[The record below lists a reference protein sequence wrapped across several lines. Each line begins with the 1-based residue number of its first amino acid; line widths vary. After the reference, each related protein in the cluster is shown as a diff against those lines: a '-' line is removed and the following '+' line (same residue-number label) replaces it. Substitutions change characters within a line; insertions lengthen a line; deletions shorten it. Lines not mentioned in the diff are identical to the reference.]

1 MWTQPLCVRP
11 SVRQP
16 RPCASNL
23 LIPLVRFLPANDP
36 RDLATIDR
44 TLRELAPDGLV
55 YRYLERDDGL
65 PGGEATFVICS
76 FWLVDNLALVG
87 KTERARELFERLLGY
102 ANDVGLLAE
111 ELDPLSGE
119 LLGNFPQAFSH
130 VGLMWRRL
138 EPGPSGIGSTRW
150 GLTWKCQPHSFPV
163 DISNKEHRAAGT
175 PLCSP
180 GTFPR
185 GRWTVMRA

>member
-1 MWTQPLCVRP
+1 M
-11 SVRQP
+11 
-16 RPCASNL
+16 
-23 LIPLVRFLPANDP
+23 
-36 RDLATIDR
+36 
-44 TLRELAPDGLV
+44 RELAPDGLV

-102 ANDVGLLAE
+102 ANDVRLLAE

-130 VGLMWRRL
+130 VGL
-138 EPGPSGIGSTRW
+138 IGAALNLARA
-150 GLTWKCQPHSFPV
+150 GLGAQ
-163 DISNKEHRAAGT
+163 G
-175 PLCSP
+175 
-180 GTFPR
+180 G
-185 GRWTVMRA
+185 G